1 VISNKDITAHK
12 HPKTSY
18 IRPYPAIAGHEK
30 SIFPSTISTFP
41 IPIRPDSSVSANR
54 ICPDWHP
61 VAAQLYMGIFSYS
74 PGFIKRSL
82 PMVCTGGI

>member
-12 HPKTSY
+12 HPKTSF

-41 IPIRPDSSVSANR
+41 IPIPIRPDSSSVSKQNLSR
-54 ICPDWHP
+54 PTP
-61 VAAQLYMGIFSYS
+61 VVAQLYMSILSYS
-74 PGFIKRSL
+74 PGLIKRSL
-82 PMVCTGGI
+82 PMVLAR